1 MKILLVSF
9 VISNRIEIFSNT
21 FENITFSPKIKWSPL
36 SKQSVDSARNNIKID
51 IIISYKSLVYYRCKV
66 VIRLL
71 YKACLQ
77 VLFVEMDSETFN
89 SLLSS
94 LTLIL
99 CKHIL
104 QEMKKVAER
113 ESVERSC
120 KRINFLYSQIS
131 DDGYKFYQCML
142 CDFKTEVGK
151 EIKIHF
157 LTH

>member
-1 MKILLVSF
+1 
-9 VISNRIEIFSNT
+9 
-21 FENITFSPKIKWSPL
+21 
-36 SKQSVDSARNNIKID
+36 
-51 IIISYKSLVYYRCKV
+51 
-66 VIRLL
+66 
-71 YKACLQ
+71 
-77 VLFVEMDSETFN
+77 MDSETFN

-157 LTH
+157 LTHSNEEKFKCHLCDYSTSRKNELESHKRFHTRHNLLECDQCNRKYFDSKNLVAHLKRRHTNV